1 NIDDLRE
8 SPSMEIAEILRDKG
22 YKIIACEPNVKEKLV
37 NGFELYSLEEIIEKK
52 IEIMSALKEIYR
64 TPVLPPYLGRSAATI
79 PASPTNIRINGTNLS
94 WEEVKDTYYAVYK
107 HNGNNQVASLVGTT
121 KERTFKLTEKGTYFV
136 TAVNKNNAES
146 EESSSISY

>member
-1 NIDDLRE
+1 E
-8 SPSMEIAEILRDKG
+8 FAG
-22 YKIIACEPNVKEKLV
+22 TKEKV
-37 NGFELYSLEEIIEKK
+37 KGSVLYSAKYLVENN

-64 TPVLPPYLGRSAATI
+64 TPVLLPYLGRSAATI

-146 EESSSISY
+146 EESSFISY